1 MPDDLD
7 ASRTY
12 RETWPAIATEGAVMD
27 RERRALP
34 ILALLS
40 GLAWLAAVLLISANH
55 KGIDLAGD
63 LAYDRANR
71 FHTVALA
78 LMLATML
85 LVHRVVR
92 GDGLAGGRT
101 AKLLVI
107 AAALML
113 VGNVVSFWG
122 ALATDGPSDA
132 FWGGWA
138 GWLTYLPGSLLML
151 GALIVLA
158 RAARAWPNTSGM
170 QRWAIGATGVLLS
183 ITSITWA
190 ISPAVTLAPAV
201 LAAFGLLTMGTTVA
215 HASATVPADRR
226 ATAAV

>member
-1 MPDDLD
+1 
-7 ASRTY
+7 
-12 RETWPAIATEGAVMD
+12 MD

-34 ILALLS
+34 ILALLT

-78 LMLATML
+78 LLLATMV

-92 GDGLAGGRT
+92 ADGLPGGRA

-107 AAALML
+107 ATALML
-113 VGNVVSFWG
+113 AGNVVSFWG
-122 ALATDGPSDA
+122 ALATGGPSDA
-132 FWGGWA
+132 FWGGWV
-138 GWLTYLPGSLLML
+138 GWLTYLPGQLLAL
-151 GALIVLA
+151 GALIALA
-158 RAARAWPNTSGM
+158 RAGRAWPSTSGM
-170 QRWAIGATGVLLS
+170 QRWAIGATGALLS

-190 ISPAVTLAPAV
+190 ISPAATLVPAV
-201 LAAFGLLTMGTTVA
+201 LAAFGLLTLGTTVA
-215 HASATVPADRR
+215 HASAAAPAGRH
-226 ATAAV
+226 APAAA